1 MGSSDTDYV
10 FSDEYSPEGWPELD
24 WQEFMLGEWIK
35 GKTPSSLALRRHL
48 AEVVRFFRT
57 RLAKEN
63 PAFHQSGLRFIRE
76 MHREHLPE
84 MIAME
89 ASLAEERS
97 RMLPAWDLWCA
108 KAKGG
113 VQ

>member
-57 RLAKEN
+57 QLAKRESRFPSVRLAVYPGDAPRITCLK
-63 PAFHQSGLRFIRE
+63 
-76 MHREHLPE
+76 
-84 MIAME
+84 
-89 ASLAEERS
+89 
-97 RMLPAWDLWCA
+97 
-108 KAKGG
+108 
-113 VQ
+113 